1 MSVLTG
7 TITLH
12 AEGQLWQEVD
22 YQTIQEK
29 LRSELD
35 YFVDEPEFI
44 EMFECVIS
52 LGAHTNSYIQELLE
66 FGDRFVDSKFRQLRL
81 SAFTEVNKIPGSCP
95 RSKLAILKRAYR
107 KKPQYGYCPS
117 PEASWKAVP
126 ETQLLDLE
134 SLLQYFHFN
143 CKAAV
148 AEAIPK
154 ENVIA
159 FLSNVDVAASE
170 AFCVE
175 KREKFRKQA
184 MLKAIVKYYE
194 QLHDKA
200 SEKLPEKASLEKTKF
215 EWIDFASC
223 LGSQPEVKTAA
234 VADEIALKPKVLHFD
249 EATGELVGAG
259 QARREEK
266 DKKGENASV
275 PVPWR
280 DWQSL
285 DLRSALGAPEADMAA
300 ALLVLRMLH
309 TAELTAPIQIMYDPV
324 AKTVR
329 VIAKEDIPERS
340 LELPPCVPKASK
352 IFKESTH
359 PRRVEIG
366 VVHQTAASA
375 RKRVASKTSQ
385 GGSEAPAEAVAL
397 AETTSSAVADTKGPG
412 VGSRTRNAYFVH
424 PEWVMPELEH
434 GADGVEWKW
443 ASSVTMHPFWAIRRL
458 SQDQLNAKTKDG
470 PPASPEAFNCEL
482 TERQFS
488 VCNVGRFGGGSLS
501 LTVFVEIQLMT
512 NFVEIKRG
520 QELLF
525 EVTKKDAAKRK
536 ACTWKEDARK
546 PRKEPKATPAES
558 KAASSANKGSQA
570 LEI

>member
-1 MSVLTG
+1 M
-7 TITLH
+7 
-12 AEGQLWQEVD
+12 
-22 YQTIQEK
+22 
-29 LRSELD
+29 
-35 YFVDEPEFI
+35 
-44 EMFECVIS
+44 
-52 LGAHTNSYIQELLE
+52 
-66 FGDRFVDSKFRQLRL
+66 
-81 SAFTEVNKIPGSCP
+81 
-95 RSKLAILKRAYR
+95 
-107 KKPQYGYCPS
+107 
-117 PEASWKAVP
+117 
-126 ETQLLDLE
+126 
-134 SLLQYFHFN
+134 
-143 CKAAV
+143 
-148 AEAIPK
+148 
-154 ENVIA
+154 
-159 FLSNVDVAASE
+159 
-170 AFCVE
+170 
-175 KREKFRKQA
+175 
-184 MLKAIVKYYE
+184 
-194 QLHDKA
+194 
-200 SEKLPEKASLEKTKF
+200 
-215 EWIDFASC
+215 
-223 LGSQPEVKTAA
+223 
-234 VADEIALKPKVLHFD
+234 LHFD

-352 IFKESTH
+352 IYKESTH

-375 RKRVASKTSQ
+375 RKRVVSKTSQ
-385 GGSEAPAEAVAL
+385 SGSEAPAEAVAS
-397 AETTSSAVADTKGPG
+397 AGTT
-412 VGSRTRNAYFVH
+412 RTRNAYFVH
-424 PEWVMPELEH
+424 PEWVMPELEQ
-434 GADGVEWKW
+434 GADDVEWKW

-488 VCNVGRFGGGSLS
+488 VCNVGRFGGGSIS